1 VTELVS
7 PQHSVKS
14 KLLLAVMVTTLAA
27 LAVAATGIMVYEL
40 RTYEASR
47 ANELAAFADLL
58 GAATGPA
65 LAFNDQREAEDS
77 LSLLRV
83 RPSIIAGALYDAS
96 GRLFAAHQPDV
107 LAGIRLPPPGSSL
120 HHVVDDRMI
129 LARPIVEKG
138 ETVGSLI
145 LVARYEAR
153 ERLVDAGLIVGAV
166 MLLSLLIAL
175 PVSTWLGRRLSR
187 PLLDITDVAHRV
199 MERRD
204 FSVRVTKTTNDEIG
218 YLVDTFNAMLDE
230 VGRRAAAL
238 EDADRKKDQF
248 LAVLS
253 HELRN
258 PINPIRN
265 AIAVLRMAQDDP
277 AKVAWAGDIIDR
289 QARLLSRLLDDLMD
303 VARITQ
309 NKIELRMQVIDI
321 GSVLDLAVES
331 ARASIEANRQQ
342 LHVDKPVEPVF
353 VLADPA
359 RLAQVLGNI
368 LSNAAKYTPEGGAIA
383 VRAVRDD
390 GKVRVSIRDTG
401 LGIAP
406 ENLGRV
412 FDMFVQVSNPTSRV
426 AGGLGIGLA
435 LVRAFVEMHGGTVA
449 ARSEGLGKGSEFIV
463 ALPTV
468 AAPVPSGADARL
480 AGDDGARGLRV
491 LVADDVAD
499 SLTSLSLALQ
509 LLGHTVRTAPDGVA
523 AVEAAHAFHPDVAIL
538 DIGMPGLSG
547 YDVAARIRATDWGG
561 GSLLIALTGWGQRD
575 DVLRAHRSGF
585 DHHMTKPADFATLR
599 RMIDA
604 YAAAHGAAAP
614 AQD

>member
-1 VTELVS
+1 MTEPAS

-14 KLLLAVMVTTLAA
+14 KLLLAVMITTLAA
-27 LAVAATGIMVYEL
+27 LAVAATGIMLYEL
-40 RTYEASR
+40 RTYETAR
-47 ANELAAFADLL
+47 ANELATFADVL

-65 LAFNDQREAEDS
+65 LAFNDRREAEDN

-83 RPSIIAGALYDAS
+83 RPSIIAGALYDAA
-96 GRLFAAHQPDV
+96 GHLFAAHQPDA
-107 LAGIRLPPPGSSL
+107 LARIALPPPGSSL
-120 HHVVDDRMI
+120 HYVVDDRLI

-138 ETVGSLI
+138 EIVGSLI
-145 LVARYEAR
+145 LVGRYEAR

-175 PVSTWLGRRLSR
+175 PVSTWLGHRLSR

-265 AIAVLRMAQDDP
+265 AIAVLRMAKSDP

-309 NKIELRMQVIDI
+309 NKIELRMQVIDV
-321 GSVLDLAVES
+321 GSVLDMAVES

-342 LHVDKPVEPVF
+342 LDVEKPAEPVY

-368 LSNAAKYTPEGGAIA
+368 LSNAAKYTPEGGSISARI
-383 VRAVRDD
+383 VRDD
-390 GKVRVSIRDTG
+390 GTVRVSIRDTG

-435 LVRAFVEMHGGTVA
+435 LVRAFVEMHGGTVS
-449 ARSEGLGKGSEFIV
+449 ARSDGLGKGSEFVV
-463 ALPTV
+463 ALSTV
-468 AAPVPSGADARL
+468 APPAASSADTRL
-480 AGDDGARGLRV
+480 AANDGAQGLRI

-499 SLTSLSLALQ
+499 SLTSLAIALQ
-509 LLGHTVRTAPDGVA
+509 LLGHDVRTAPDGIA
-523 AVEAAHAFHPDVAIL
+523 AVDAALAFRPEIAIL

-561 GSLLIALTGWGQRD
+561 RSLLIALTGWGQRD

-585 DHHMTKPADFATLR
+585 DQHMTKPADFATLR

-604 YAAAHGAAAP
+604 YAAAHGAAAS
-614 AQD
+614 AED

>member
-1 VTELVS
+1 VTELAS

-14 KLLLAVMVTTLAA
+14 KLLLAVMITTLAA
-27 LAVAATGIMVYEL
+27 LAVAATGIMLYEL
-40 RTYEASR
+40 RTYETAR
-47 ANELAAFADLL
+47 ANELAAFADVL

-65 LAFNDQREAEDS
+65 LAFNDRREAEDS

-83 RPSIIAGALYDAS
+83 RPSIIAGALYDAA

-107 LAGIRLPPPGSSL
+107 LARIALPPPGSSL
-120 HHVVDDRMI
+120 HYVVDDRLI

-175 PVSTWLGRRLSR
+175 PVSTWLGHRLSR

-265 AIAVLRMAQDDP
+265 AIAVLRMAKSDP
-277 AKVAWAGDIIDR
+277 AKVTWAGDIIDR

-309 NKIELRMQVIDI
+309 NKIELRMQVIDV
-321 GSVLDLAVES
+321 GSVVDMAVES
-331 ARASIEANRQQ
+331 ARASIEATRQQ
-342 LHVDKPVEPVF
+342 LDVEKPLEPVY

-368 LSNAAKYTPEGGAIA
+368 LSNAAKYTPEGGSIAARIVRDEGA
-383 VRAVRDD
+383 VRI
-390 GKVRVSIRDTG
+390 SIRDTG

-412 FDMFVQVSNPTSRV
+412 FDMFVQVSSPTSRV

-435 LVRAFVEMHGGTVA
+435 LVRAFVEMHGGTVS
-449 ARSEGLGKGSEFIV
+449 ARSEGLGKGSEFVV

-468 AAPVPSGADARL
+468 APPVARGVDTRV
-480 AGDDGARGLRV
+480 AANDGAGGLRI

-499 SLTSLSLALQ
+499 SLTSLAIALQ
-509 LLGHTVRTAPDGVA
+509 LLGHDVRTAPDGIA
-523 AVEAAHAFHPDVAIL
+523 AVDAALAFRPEIAIL

-547 YDVAARIRATDWGG
+547 YDVAARIRATDGGG

-575 DVLRAHRSGF
+575 DVLRAHRAGF
-585 DHHMTKPADFATLR
+585 DQHMTKPADFATLR

-604 YAAAHGAAAP
+604 YAAAHGAAAS

>member
-1 VTELVS
+1 MTGPAA

-14 KLLLAVMVTTLAA
+14 KLLLAVMITTLAA
-27 LAVAATGIMVYEL
+27 LAVAATGIMIYEL
-40 RTYEASR
+40 RTCETAR
-47 ANELAAFADLL
+47 ANELAAFADVL

-65 LAFNDQREAEDS
+65 LAFNDRREAEEN

-83 RPSIIAGALYDAS
+83 RPSIVAGALYDAA

-107 LAGIRLPPPGSSL
+107 LARIALPRPGSSQ
-120 HHVVDDRMI
+120 HYVVDDRLI

-153 ERLVDAGLIVGAV
+153 ERLLDAGLIVGAV

-175 PVSTWLGRRLSR
+175 PVSTWLGHRLSR

-265 AIAVLRMAQDDP
+265 AIAVLRMAQVDP

-309 NKIELRMQVIDI
+309 NKIELRMQVIDM
-321 GSVLDLAVES
+321 GSVLDMAVES
-331 ARASIEANRQQ
+331 ARATIEANRQR
-342 LHVDKPVEPVF
+342 LEVEKPAEPVH

-368 LSNAAKYTPEGGAIA
+368 LSNAAKYTAEGGAIA
-383 VRAVRDD
+383 ARIFRDD
-390 GKVRVSIRDTG
+390 GTVSVAIRDSG
-401 LGIAP
+401 IGIAP
-406 ENLGRV
+406 ENLARV

-435 LVRAFVEMHGGTVA
+435 LVRAFVEMHGGTVV
-449 ARSEGLGKGSEFIV
+449 ARSDGLGRGSEFV
-463 ALPTV
+463 VTLPTV
-468 AAPVPSGADARL
+468 AAPASSDADTRL
-480 AGDDGARGLRV
+480 GGDHGARGLRIM
-491 LVADDVAD
+491 VADDVAD
-499 SLTSLSLALQ
+499 SLSSLGIALQ
-509 LLGHTVRTAPDGVA
+509 MLGHDVRTAPDGIA
-523 AVEAAHAFHPDVAIL
+523 AVDAALTFRPDVAIL

-547 YDVAARIRATDWGG
+547 YDVAARIRTTDWGAG
-561 GSLLIALTGWGQRD
+561 TLLIALTGWGQRD
-575 DVLRAHRSGF
+575 DVLRAHRAGF
-585 DHHMTKPADFATLR
+585 DHHMTKPADFATLC

-604 YAAAHGAAAP
+604 FAAAHRVRAP
-614 AQD
+614 APD